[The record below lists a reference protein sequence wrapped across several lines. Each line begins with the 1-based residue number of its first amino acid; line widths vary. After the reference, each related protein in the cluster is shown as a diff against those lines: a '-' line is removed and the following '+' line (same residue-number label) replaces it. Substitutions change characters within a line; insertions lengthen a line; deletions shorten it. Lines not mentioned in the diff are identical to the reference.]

1 MRPPSQRRKF
11 LHGQDGRPVMML
23 AHLNG
28 VRHACIVLSLNR
40 KFCGFGEKRD
50 SAEILEYRLA
60 KQFEPRVKDGARIAE
75 NFGLRREKFWWNV
88 SIV

>member
-1 MRPPSQRRKF
+1 
-11 LHGQDGRPVMML
+11 ML
-23 AHLNG
+23 SE
-28 VRHACIVLSLNR
+28 CIVLSLNR

-75 NFGLRREKFWWNV
+75 NFGLRRGGALGYPLIV
-88 SIV
+88 SR